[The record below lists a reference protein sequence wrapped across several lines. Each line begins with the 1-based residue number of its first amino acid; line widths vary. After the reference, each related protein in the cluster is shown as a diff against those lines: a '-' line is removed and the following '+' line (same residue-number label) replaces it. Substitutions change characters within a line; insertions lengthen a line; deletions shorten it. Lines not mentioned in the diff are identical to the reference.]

1 MATAVQVDS
10 RFDQIKIAP
19 IVRASAILAIVQ
31 SLCVVVVS
39 IITRSLSGT
48 IEHALTGIVVYIGAM
63 ITIFW
68 PGTRIRP
75 RQIDGISA
83 AAGIGLGATWFFVPI
98 DALILQPLGMYTNRW
113 HEVGGGSIWWYIPV
127 WWMAGTF
134 ITWQGSWILAHQA
147 NRTGQA
153 SVPQAIVLVTVV
165 SAIVGALA
173 AAVHF
178 PLAGWNVPTF
188 AVALM
193 PGLVVA
199 NAISALGSRRG

>member
-10 RFDQIKIAP
+10 RFDQIRIAP
-19 IVRASAILAIVQ
+19 IVRAAAILAIVQ

-75 RQIDGISA
+75 RHIDGISA

-147 NRTGQA
+147 ERTGEA

-165 SAIVGALA
+165 SAIVGAVA

-188 AVALM
+188 AVAMM